1 MGLPSI
7 SSAQPWHAGERI
19 LQRKQGTVHSSD
31 EMGPH
36 IYHKTIPVSYRDM
49 VGPQPHF
56 MANFFDPETNRTW
69 ASLVFGQP
77 GFADCNTS
85 NGTRIDVAAALDPR
99 DGAVVD
105 GLLRPGALVGAVA
118 IDFMTRRRNRFNGV
132 VDKVGENGHFSIK
145 ITQAFGN
152 CPKYI
157 TQRRVKRMGINLEF
171 ADAPGV
177 LEASEVGPEEAA
189 IIRAADNMYLG
200 TGTAEHG
207 ADMNIRGGSPGFVRV
222 LKDGRICWPD
232 YTGNGFY
239 MSLGNVQLQKSAS
252 LVFVDWD
259 NTGRGIQIAGDL
271 RTVELADVKDAELSE
286 VLLQEPQA
294 LRLVVMSVRKVR
306 SIPKY
311 SPHVYERVELSPY
324 NPRPAGQGAEYQAV
338 LQWVREESKEIK
350 TFEFQLAPLPR
361 PGSIKLL
368 PGQHVR
374 LALPD
379 LQKAGEAAVPE
390 RTWTVTS
397 SPQWFADHARFQIS
411 VKMKPGGLAS
421 TWLHQM
427 SPKEMKE
434 ARLDFLGFAGEFG
447 PQLCEGGAVRTAS
460 TLPRHL
466 VFLTAGV
473 GITPAVAAITA
484 LAESAPRPESLTV
497 FHSCRELAEVAFLD
511 LLASAGEALEAL
523 GVRFRVVLSLTGPV
537 AAAEQR
543 RLEVALARSSV
554 SHMKVKA
561 GRLAT
566 AVLVEHL
573 PQAPEASVEAFL
585 CGPAGFETAAR
596 ELWAAA
602 GLPSAAVRSES
613 FAY

>member
-1 MGLPSI
+1 M
-7 SSAQPWHAGERI
+7 
-19 LQRKQGTVHSSD
+19 LQKKQGTVHTSD
-31 EMGPH
+31 EMGPI
-36 IYHKTIPVSYRDM
+36 IYNETIPISYRDM

-177 LEASEVGPEEAA
+177 PEASRIGPEEEAV
-189 IIRAADNMYLG
+189 IQAADNIYLG

-222 LKDGRICWPD
+222 MKDGSICWPD
-232 YTGNGFY
+232 YMGNGFY

-421 TWLHQM
+421 TWLHQL
-427 SPKEMKE
+427 SPKVKVPV
-434 ARLDFLGFAGEFG
+434 DFLGFAGEFG
-447 PQLCEGGAVRTAS
+447 PQLGEGGMLRDAS
-460 TLPRHL
+460 TMPQHL
-466 VFLTAGV
+466 IFLTAGV

-484 LAESAPRPESLTV
+484 LSESAPRPMTLTI
-497 FHSCRELAEVAFLD
+497 FHSIRKLAEAAFLD
-511 LLASAGEALEAL
+511 FMVSAGETLEAL
-523 GVRFRVVLSLTGPV
+523 GVRFRVVLSLTGPD
-537 AAAEQR
+537 
-543 RLEVALARSSV
+543 ALAQQQKLEGGLGRSSAHV
-554 SHMKVKA
+554 TVKA
-561 GRLAT
+561 RRLAT
-566 AVLVEHL
+566 EVLVEHL
-573 PQAPEASVEAFL
+573 PPKAVEASVEGLL

-596 ELWAAA
+596 EVWAAA